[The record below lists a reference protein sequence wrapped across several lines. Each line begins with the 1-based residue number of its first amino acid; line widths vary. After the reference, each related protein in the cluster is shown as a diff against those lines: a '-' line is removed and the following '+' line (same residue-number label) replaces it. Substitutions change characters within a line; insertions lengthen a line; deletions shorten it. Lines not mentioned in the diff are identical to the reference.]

1 MTVKPK
7 KQVPI
12 LLQETVTCM
21 QLNDQKD
28 PKNYNV
34 TTSNEYHSDRSRK
47 KGLNNNNIIITAM
60 LIPLLIPVS
69 NPEVEFTAC
78 TVHSLYNL
86 STKASKTWNYCFKSN
101 SPSIFNYALSF
112 NQLL

>member
-21 QLNDQKD
+21 QLNVQKD
-28 PKNYNV
+28 PQNYNA
-34 TTSNEYHSDRSRK
+34 TTSNSYHSDCSRK
-47 KGLNNNNIIITAM
+47 KGLNNNNITITAM
-60 LIPLLIPVS
+60 LIPFLIPVS
-69 NPEVEFTAC
+69 NPEVKFTAC

-86 STKASKTWNYCFKSN
+86 STKASKTWNYCFQSN

-112 NQLL
+112 KQLL

>member
-1 MTVKPK
+1 
-7 KQVPI
+7 
-12 LLQETVTCM
+12 M

-86 STKASKTWNYCFKSN
+86 STKASKTWNYCFQSN